1 MKKLLIGS
9 FCVFLAG
16 CSTTVPVHMSF
27 PQVPEDLRQACP
39 RLKETDPNTTKL
51 SNVLKDV
58 TENYSK
64 YNECKIKND
73 AWIQWYDTQKKIFED
88 IK

>member
-1 MKKLLIGS
+1 MKKSLAI
-9 FCVFLAG
+9 VFSILLAG

-27 PQVPEDLRQACP
+27 PQVPEDLRQSCAK
-39 RLKETDPNTTKL
+39 LKETDPNATKL
-51 SNVLKDV
+51 STVLKDV
-58 TENYSK
+58 TENYGK

-73 AWIQWYDTQKKIFED
+73 AWIQWYDTQKKIFEE